1 MLLTLR
7 SKREFIM
14 QCQRHLFSLPA
25 SQHYLNCA
33 YMSPLLKSVQD
44 AGIAAVGLKASP
56 ADIGGAEFF
65 EPVETLR
72 DRFARLVNT
81 SADRVACIPA
91 ASYGVAVAV
100 HNTPLR
106 AGQNV
111 VIPAEEFPSNVYGWM
126 SACDRSGA
134 ELRLVERPDGPPS
147 AAAWNARV
155 LEAIDRNTASVTLTD
170 VHYTDG
176 TPFDLDAIGQRAR
189 EVGALF
195 VVDGTQSVGALPF
208 DFDRLQ
214 PDLLVCAG
222 YKWML
227 GPYQYGLIAVGDRL
241 LDGEPFEH
249 NWINRK
255 DSENFSNLS
264 QYRREY
270 QPGGRR
276 FDTGERSNFIL
287 VAMLNEGLKQILTW
301 GVTAIR
307 DYCAVLSGDV
317 EAALADS
324 PYVMAPVAERSPH
337 LFGIRVPDGERL
349 PAILEDLRRREVYV
363 SQRGTSLRVSPHVYN
378 TPDDLGALVEALRA
392 FA

>member
-1 MLLTLR
+1 MR
-7 SKREFIM
+7 
-14 QCQRHLFSLPA
+14 CQRHLFSLPET
-25 SQHYLNCA
+25 QHYLNCA
-33 YMSPLLKSVQD
+33 YMSPLLKSVQE
-44 AGIAAVGLKASP
+44 AGAAAVRLKASP
-56 ADIGGAEFF
+56 ADITGADFF

-72 DRFARLVNT
+72 ERFATLINT
-81 SADRVACIPA
+81 SASRIACIPA

-100 HNTPLR
+100 HNTSLG

-126 SACDRSGA
+126 AACDRSGA
-134 ELRLVERPDGPPS
+134 ELRLVDRPDGPPS
-147 AAAWNARV
+147 ASAWNTRV
-155 LEAIDRNTASVTLTD
+155 LEAIDRNTAAVTLTD
-170 VHYTDG
+170 IHWTDG
-176 TPFDLDAIGQRAR
+176 TPFDVDAIGRRAR

-195 VVDGTQSVGALPF
+195 VIDGTQSVGALPF

-222 YKWML
+222 YKWLL
-227 GPYQYGLIAVGDRL
+227 GPYQYGVIAVGDRL

-264 QYRREY
+264 DYRREY
-270 QPGGRR
+270 GVGARR

-287 VAMLNEGLKQILTW
+287 VAMLNEGLKQILNW
-301 GVTAIR
+301 GVTSIR
-307 DYCAVLSGDV
+307 DHCTELSGEL

-324 PYVMAPVAERSPH
+324 PYMMAPAEDRSSH
-337 LFGIRVPDGERL
+337 LFGIRVPDAERL
-349 PAILEDLRRREVYV
+349 PALLEDLRRREVHV

-378 TPDDLGALVEALRA
+378 TPDDVGALAEALRA
-392 FA
+392 AIP

>member
-1 MLLTLR
+1 
-7 SKREFIM
+7 M
-14 QCQRHLFSLPA
+14 QCQRHLFSLPS

-33 YMSPLLKSVQD
+33 YMSPLLNSVQE
-44 AGIAAVGLKASP
+44 AGAAALKLKVSP
-56 ADIGGAEFF
+56 ADITGTDFF

-72 DRFARLVNT
+72 ASFGRLVNT

-91 ASYGVAVAV
+91 ASYGIAVAV
-100 HNTPLR
+100 HNTHLR

-111 VIPAEEFPSNVYGWM
+111 VVPADEFPSNVYGWM
-126 SACDRSGA
+126 AACDRSGA
-134 ELRLVERPDGPPS
+134 ELRLVGRPDGPPS
-147 AAAWNARV
+147 ASAWSSRV
-155 LEAIDRNTASVTLTD
+155 LEAIDGDTAAVTLTD
-170 VHYTDG
+170 IHWTDG
-176 TPFDLDAIGQRAR
+176 TPFDVDAIGRRAR

-195 VVDGTQSVGALPF
+195 VIDGTQSVGALPF

-222 YKWML
+222 YKWLL

-270 QPGGRR
+270 GTGARR
-276 FDTGERSNFIL
+276 YDTGERSNFIL
-287 VAMLNEGLKQILTW
+287 VAMLNEGLKQILSW
-301 GVTAIR
+301 DVTAIR
-307 DYCAVLSGDV
+307 DYCVGLSGDLQ
-317 EAALADS
+317 AALADS
-324 PYVMAPVAERSPH
+324 PYGMAPAKDRSPH
-337 LFGIRVPDGERL
+337 LFGIRVPDAEQL
-349 PAILEDLRRREVYV
+349 PALLEDLRRREVYV

-378 TPDDLGALVEALRA
+378 TPEDLGALVEALRA
-392 FA
+392 AVP

>member
-1 MLLTLR
+1 
-7 SKREFIM
+7 
-14 QCQRHLFSLPA
+14 
-25 SQHYLNCA
+25 
-33 YMSPLLKSVQD
+33 MSPLLNSVQE
-44 AGIAAVGLKASP
+44 AGAAALRLKASP
-56 ADIGGAEFF
+56 ADITGAEFF

-72 DRFARLVNT
+72 DRFARLINT
-81 SADRVACIPA
+81 SADRIACIPA

-106 AGQNV
+106 SGQNV

-126 SACDRSGA
+126 AACDRSGA
-134 ELRLVERPDGPPS
+134 ELRLVDRPDGPPS
-147 AAAWNARV
+147 ASAWSTRV
-155 LEAIDRNTASVTLTD
+155 LEAIDGNTAAVTLTD
-170 VHYTDG
+170 IHWTDG
-176 TPFDLDAIGQRAR
+176 TPFDVDAIGQRAR

-195 VVDGTQSVGALPF
+195 VIDGTQSVGALPF

-222 YKWML
+222 YKWLL

-255 DSENFSNLS
+255 DSDNFSNLS
-264 QYRREY
+264 EYRKEY
-270 QPGGRR
+270 GTGARR

-287 VAMLNEGLKQILTW
+287 VAMLNEGLNQILSW

-307 DYCAVLSGDV
+307 DHCIGLSGGV
-317 EAALADS
+317 KAALADS
-324 PYVMAPVAERSPH
+324 PYTMAPAKDRSPH
-337 LFGIRVPDGERL
+337 LFGIRVPDAERL
-349 PAILEDLRRREVYV
+349 PALLEDLRHREVYV
-363 SQRGTSLRVSPHVYN
+363 SQRGTSLRVSPHVFN

-392 FA
+392 AIP

>member
-1 MLLTLR
+1 
-7 SKREFIM
+7 M

-106 AGQNV
+106 TGQNV

-126 SACDRSGA
+126 AACDRSGA

-176 TPFDLDAIGQRAR
+176 TPFDLEAIGQRAR

-208 DFDRLQ
+208 DFDGLQ

-264 QYRREY
+264 QFRREY
-270 QPGGRR
+270 QPGARR

-324 PYVMAPVAERSPH
+324 PYVMAPAAERSPH

-392 FA
+392 AVP

>member
-1 MLLTLR
+1 M
-7 SKREFIM
+7 E
-14 QCQRHLFSLPA
+14 CQHHLFSLPA

-44 AGIAAVGLKASP
+44 AGTAALKLKASP
-56 ADIGGAEFF
+56 SEISGADFF

-72 DRFARLVNT
+72 ASFGRLINT
-81 SADRVACIPA
+81 AADRVACIPA

-106 AGQNV
+106 PGQNV

-126 SACDRSGA
+126 TACDRNGA
-134 ELRLVERPDGPPS
+134 ELRLVDRPEGPPS
-147 AAAWNARV
+147 ASEWSTRV
-155 LEAIDRNTASVTLTD
+155 LEAIDRNTAAVTLTD
-170 VHYTDG
+170 IHWTDG
-176 TPFDLDAIGQRAR
+176 TPFDVDAIGQRAR

-195 VVDGTQSVGALPF
+195 VIDGTQSVGALPF

-222 YKWML
+222 YKWLL

-255 DSENFSNLS
+255 DSDNFSNLS
-264 QYRREY
+264 EYRREY
-270 QPGGRR
+270 GTGARR

-287 VAMLNEGLKQILTW
+287 VAMLNEGLKQILSW
-301 GVTAIR
+301 GVTSIR
-307 DYCAVLSGDV
+307 DYCLELSRDV
-317 EAALADS
+317 KAALADS
-324 PYVMAPVAERSPH
+324 PYVMAPAKDRSPH
-337 LFGIRVPDGERL
+337 LFGIRVPDAEKL
-349 PAILEDLRRREVYV
+349 PALLEDLRRREVYV
-363 SQRGTSLRVSPHVYN
+363 SQRGASLRVSPHVYN
-378 TPDDLGALVEALRA
+378 TPGDLGALVEALRA
-392 FA
+392 AIP

>member
-1 MLLTLR
+1 MR
-7 SKREFIM
+7 
-14 QCQRHLFSLPA
+14 CQRHLFSLPE

-33 YMSPLLKSVQD
+33 YMSPLLKSVQEV
-44 AGIAAVGLKASP
+44 GAAAIRLKASP
-56 ADIGGAEFF
+56 ADITGADFF
-65 EPVETLR
+65 DPVETLR
-72 DRFARLVNT
+72 ERFATLINT
-81 SADRVACIPA
+81 SASRIACIPA

-126 SACDRSGA
+126 AACDRSGA
-134 ELRLVERPDGPPS
+134 ELRLVGRPDGPQS
-147 AAAWNARV
+147 APAWNTRV
-155 LEAIDRNTASVTLTD
+155 LEAIDRNTAAVTLTD
-170 VHYTDG
+170 IHWTDG
-176 TPFDLDAIGQRAR
+176 TPFDVDAIGRRAR

-195 VVDGTQSVGALPF
+195 VIDGTQSVGALPF

-222 YKWML
+222 YKWLL
-227 GPYQYGLIAVGDRL
+227 GPYQYGVIAVGDRL

-264 QYRREY
+264 DYRREY
-270 QPGGRR
+270 GVGARR

-287 VAMLNEGLKQILTW
+287 VAMLNEGLKQILNW
-301 GVTAIR
+301 GVTSIQ
-307 DYCAVLSGDV
+307 DHCTELSWDL

-324 PYVMAPVAERSPH
+324 PYMIAPAEDRSPH
-337 LFGIRVPDGERL
+337 LFGIRVPDAERL
-349 PAILEDLRRREVYV
+349 PALLEDLRRREVHV

-378 TPDDLGALVEALRA
+378 NPDDAGALVEALRA
-392 FA
+392 AIP